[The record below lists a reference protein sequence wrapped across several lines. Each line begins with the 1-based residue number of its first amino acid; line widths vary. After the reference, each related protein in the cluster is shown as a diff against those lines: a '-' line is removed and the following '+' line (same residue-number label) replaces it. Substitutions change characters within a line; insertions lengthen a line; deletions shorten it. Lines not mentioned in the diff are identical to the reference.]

1 VAAAKKAPLAA
12 GEGEELV
19 TATATVPGTGA
30 EALWQAGIMARRR
43 AVASVLARLVPND
56 PDGPGDPRSR
66 ADRKRVLDRWRDYV
80 RPGARVVSEDDDD
93 GATTV
98 TLRVVVMSDLLRDD
112 AAPLRG
118 ELDASRKPRIV
129 VAVLPVFADGP
140 VAPARAAERA
150 ITEAF
155 ASRGFRLVPEVEPEE
170 RAEIASSLRSGDAQ
184 ALARAARSVGAE
196 VALVG
201 LAARTRESEREVYGR
216 KVTVYTPAVTLK
228 AIDTASGREVF
239 SREHQGKESVGEAA
253 LPNAASELAEKCLD
267 AVLRE
272 RARVAPAFARAVV
285 RVDGISF
292 EDFAA
297 FVRLARSVP
306 GVAQVRA
313 RPFAG
318 ESGEVEVSH
327 ARDPVDLARE
337 LARLEG
343 LPLRLVSSGAG
354 SIRLESTE

>member
-19 TATATVPGTGA
+19 TATGTVPGTGA

-56 PDGPGDPRSR
+56 PDGPADPRTI
-66 ADRKRVLDRWRDYV
+66 AVRKRILDRWADYV
-80 RPGARVVSEDDDD
+80 RPDVRVTSKTDAD
-93 GATTV
+93 GIMTV
-98 TLRVVVMSDLLRDD
+98 TLQVVVMSDAMARD
-112 AAPLRG
+112 APRIRS
-118 ELDASRKPRIV
+118 ELDPARKPRII

-150 ITEAF
+150 VTEAF
-155 ASRGFRLVPEVEPEE
+155 ASRGFRLVPGPEPEE
-170 RAEIASSLRSGDAQ
+170 RAAIASAVRSGDAG

-201 LAARTRESEREVYGR
+201 LAARTRESEREIYGR

-267 AVLRE
+267 AVLRS
-272 RARVAPAFARAVV
+272 RFASAPAFAAATVSIE
-285 RVDGISF
+285 GISF

-297 FVRLARSVP
+297 FIALARRVP
-306 GVAQVRA
+306 GVALVRA
-313 RPFAG
+313 RPF
-318 ESGEVEVSH
+318 SGKTGTVEIDH

-343 LPLRLVSSGAG
+343 LSLRLVSSGAED
-354 SIRLESTE
+354 IRLESTE